1 MSKIAQATT
10 QTEAPPA
17 STSAPSVHTIKCDLM
32 TTMAIHQFRE
42 GKKQEQGGRIGTA
55 SAKAALGTLK
65 ELANQHIQDNFQGC
79 KPPDRVELVGEDG
92 VAITLNIGSS
102 STAYGTT
109 KMPRFTSIDNADALR
124 EITGNDWMEA
134 NTDDNSR
141 VIIHLPMIKDELAK
155 STFEDAIVDV
165 INRFEGDGAEVVV
178 KDDNGNEETKVV
190 KIPKGVFQVEERI
203 QAKATTFAEAVFN
216 LDHARF
222 TETMK
227 LLGGPSITAGKFKA

>member
-17 STSAPSVHTIKCDLM
+17 STSAPSVCTIKCDLM
-32 TTMAIHQFRE
+32 TTMAIHQYRE
-42 GKKQEQGGRIGTA
+42 GKKQELGGNIGKA

-79 KPPDRVELVGEDG
+79 KPPDRVELVGEDN
-92 VAITLNIGSS
+92 VTITLTIGSS
-102 STAYGTT
+102 QTAYGTT
-109 KMPRFTSIDNADALR
+109 KMPRFTSIDDADKLR
-124 EITGNDWMEA
+124 AITGNDWMEA

-141 VIIHLPMIKDELAK
+141 VIIHLPMIKDQEAK
-155 STFEDAIVDV
+155 SEFEDAIVDV
-165 INRFEGDGAEVVV
+165 INRFESTG
-178 KDDNGNEETKVV
+178 

-203 QAKATTFAEAVFN
+203 QAKATTFAEAVFK

-222 TETMK
+222 TEVMK
-227 LLGGPSITAGKFKA
+227 LLGGPSMTAGKFKA